1 MSRPSA
7 EATGREARA
16 AARAGATQVQGIRA
30 RRRRRRPRA
39 AERGT
44 VAGGM
49 TGGLGPTEG
58 LSGVPLPPTAGGA
71 KSYRTVS

>member
-30 RRRRRRPRA
+30 RRRRPRA

-49 TGGLGPTEG
+49 TGGLGPTES
-58 LSGVPLPPTAGGA
+58 LSGVRLPPTAGGA